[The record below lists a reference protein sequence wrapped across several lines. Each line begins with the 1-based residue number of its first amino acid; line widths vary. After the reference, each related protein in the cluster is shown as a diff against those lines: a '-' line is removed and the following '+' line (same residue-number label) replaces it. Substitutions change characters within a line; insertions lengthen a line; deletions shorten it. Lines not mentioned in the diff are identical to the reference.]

1 MVESKSSISRP
12 FVLPR
17 AQAQQ
22 TNDIESAIQI
32 ESENPDG
39 AASWQEEKRR
49 FSSEAQHERTPV
61 SAFPSV
67 VRRLLAESE
76 VTKLYGFIRR
86 LHGGDH
92 VDEALRG
99 ICEMLASPGRHEIL
113 RLMPKVLK
121 GSISTRFVS
130 KLNSLGITLPSS
142 EEFDSR
148 DVDEASEA
156 LKAQPTSSMSS
167 FFQRLQQKK
176 IKKNTHGTSAGAAT
190 IVKDPQCF
198 VCYDMTRKAYA
209 SQCGHICCLGCW
221 KKVRIL
227 SCVVFFQAFVAS
239 E

>member
-1 MVESKSSISRP
+1 MVESTSSIARP

-22 TNDIESAIQI
+22 TKGIARAIEV
-32 ESENPDG
+32 EDEKPDG
-39 AASWQEEKRR
+39 AASWQEAKRR
-49 FSSEAQHERTPV
+49 FSSDTQHERTHV

-67 VRRLLAESE
+67 VRSLLAESE
-76 VTKLYGFIRR
+76 VTKLYGFIRQ
-86 LHGGDH
+86 LHGGDQ
-92 VDEALRG
+92 VDAALSG
-99 ICEMLASPGRHEIL
+99 ICEMVSTPDRHEIL

-121 GSISTRFVS
+121 GSISIRFVS
-130 KLNSLGITLPSS
+130 KLKSLGITIPSS
-142 EEFDSR
+142 EELDSD
-148 DVDEASEA
+148 DVDEASET
-156 LKAQPTSSMSS
+156 KVQPASSMSS

-176 IKKNTHGTSAGAAT
+176 IKKNYHGVSASAAT

-227 SCVVFFQAFVAS
+227 SCMVFFQVFLAS
-239 E
+239 